1 MTVKGYALAPFLF
14 LKFIKTVRNSLFED
28 FSFQVV
34 VLIQVIQ
41 FEEVGKKIINLFGF
55 LIVIAVNKEI
65 LRHRCR

>member
-34 VLIQVIQ
+34 VLLQVIQ

-65 LRHRCR
+65 LS

>member
-1 MTVKGYALAPFLF
+1 MTVKSYALVPFLF

-28 FSFQVV
+28 FLFQVV

-55 LIVIAVNKEI
+55 LIVIAVDKEI
-65 LRHRCR
+65 LS

>member
-1 MTVKGYALAPFLF
+1 MTVKSYALVPFLF

-55 LIVIAVNKEI
+55 LIVIAVDKEI
-65 LRHRCR
+65 LS

>member
-65 LRHRCR
+65 LS

>member
-1 MTVKGYALAPFLF
+1 MTVKGYVLAPFLF

-41 FEEVGKKIINLFGF
+41 FEEVGKKIINFFGF
-55 LIVIAVNKEI
+55 
-65 LRHRCR
+65 